1 MRLWL
6 SQRAKSLPKYYIY
19 LYIKLIH
26 VSAYCQ
32 NRPFAFS
39 KLGLLS
45 GDIDQKVSI
54 QPIITEHYKNTVY
67 IDVLIENHSIWIY
80 IVLFCVTNFRLHPK
94 YIYLNPFYTIGVWG
108 KGLKPHLSSPY
119 KY

>member
-19 LYIKLIH
+19 LYIKLI
-26 VSAYCQ
+26 SAYCQ
-32 NRPFAFS
+32 NRPSVFS

-45 GDIDQKVSI
+45 GDKDQKVSI

-67 IDVLIENHSIWIY
+67 IDVLIENHSI
-80 IVLFCVTNFRLHPK
+80 
-94 YIYLNPFYTIGVWG
+94 
-108 KGLKPHLSSPY
+108 
-119 KY
+119 